1 MRCELVCSQRSIGQA
16 REVGAELVAKGKETA
31 RPGSEDSRG
40 CGITGSVENAME
52 NRAADGGANGAVTI
66 LIDDQGGGLGHEVPR
81 RRVVFSPFEER
92 LESIFL
98 E

>member
-1 MRCELVCSQRSIGQA
+1 MRCELVCSQRSTGQA
-16 REVGAELVAKGKETA
+16 REVGAELVAKGKETG

-40 CGITGSVENAME
+40 CGITGCVENAIE
-52 NRAADGGANGAVTI
+52 NLAADDGANGADTI
-66 LIDDQGGGLGHEVPR
+66 LFDNQGGGLGHEVPR

-92 LESIFL
+92 LESVFL